1 MAASAEK
8 DTEGVAVQLTGE
20 GGLAPEETTEA
31 PKEDAEDGWSA
42 YFVGFVSLISPCR
55 HHIE

>member
-1 MAASAEK
+1 MAASTEK

-20 GGLAPEETTEA
+20 GGLAPKETTEA

-42 YFVGFVSLISPCR
+42 YFVGFVSIISLCC
-55 HHIE
+55 HHIK